1 MWRTENFTDL
11 SSCEQYDGCHLDDT
25 VSVGEVCLGEQCVW
39 RQNSCYCSKIIDPF
53 SPTDGCDACK
63 YETPSPTFYGEC
75 YCTQATGASVFGI
88 EDSNGVC
95 QCDVNFLEGDTCDG
109 GVGSGLFDSGSIA
122 FVKDS
127 CHWDPYF
134 NSSRQIS
141 CKDYQTLIV
150 EWFSDVHCSESL
162 DEVEVIKNTCYY
174 SCGNPLSEM
183 PTPSPTEQPTTSSPT
198 EQPTPNPTMT
208 NSPTLSPIV
217 ISEEICDLEFLRDE
231 LNDTF
236 YDIGD
241 LQWID
246 DCLDLY
252 TTKTDQIPI
261 VCGCL
266 GKFTKSMANQYLNC
280 ILQEPYHGLTVW
292 SMCINSIYAES
303 CGSRCTET
311 LTRRQFQQEI
321 SHSRRRSHCGIGP
334 LADGTFKL
342 HWSDDLCGT
351 GNPTS
356 SPTDSPTSDPTLVPT
371 SDPTIPTSD
380 PTKSPTSVPT
390 NYPTS
395 VPTNSPTSVPTNSPT
410 IDPTESPSMSP
421 TSDPTEFPTNQPT
434 SGCIEY
440 KTWDELTASETCPP
454 GKWGATDRGYGTMVA
469 CDSDLQAKLEE
480 SAANELF
487 QQCSSWCIYDY
498 DALLE
503 GRQYAY
509 IWRKNTRCWKAVTK
523 YTCFSGHAYGI
534 FEELVV
540 HVGSICQS

>member
-63 YETPSPTFYGEC
+63 YET
-75 YCTQATGASVFGI
+75 
-88 EDSNGVC
+88 
-95 QCDVNFLEGDTCDG
+95 
-109 GVGSGLFDSGSIA
+109 
-122 FVKDS
+122 
-127 CHWDPYF
+127 
-134 NSSRQIS
+134 
-141 CKDYQTLIV
+141 LIV
-150 EWFSDVHCSESL
+150 EWFSDVNCSESL
-162 DEVEVIKNTCYY
+162 DEVEVIKDTCYY

-321 SHSRRRSHCGIGP
+321 SHR
-334 LADGTFKL
+334 
-342 HWSDDLCGT
+342 
-351 GNPTS
+351 
-356 SPTDSPTSDPTLVPT
+356 
-371 SDPTIPTSD
+371 
-380 PTKSPTSVPT
+380 
-390 NYPTS
+390 
-395 VPTNSPTSVPTNSPT
+395 
-410 IDPTESPSMSP
+410 
-421 TSDPTEFPTNQPT
+421 
-434 SGCIEY
+434 
-440 KTWDELTASETCPP
+440 
-454 GKWGATDRGYGTMVA
+454 
-469 CDSDLQAKLEE
+469 
-480 SAANELF
+480 
-487 QQCSSWCIYDY
+487 
-498 DALLE
+498 
-503 GRQYAY
+503 
-509 IWRKNTRCWKAVTK
+509 
-523 YTCFSGHAYGI
+523 
-534 FEELVV
+534 
-540 HVGSICQS
+540 